1 MWLSNPSFLGIVR
14 DAWSNSPFL
23 NQVLSTFFDKVNIWN
38 RIVIGN
44 LFQRNRRIL
53 ARLKGIQESLSIRPN
68 DFLVEL
74 DRNLRLEYA
83 DVIRLEEE
91 F

>member
-1 MWLSNPSFLGIVR
+1 MR

-74 DRNLRLEYA
+74 DRNLRLEYV